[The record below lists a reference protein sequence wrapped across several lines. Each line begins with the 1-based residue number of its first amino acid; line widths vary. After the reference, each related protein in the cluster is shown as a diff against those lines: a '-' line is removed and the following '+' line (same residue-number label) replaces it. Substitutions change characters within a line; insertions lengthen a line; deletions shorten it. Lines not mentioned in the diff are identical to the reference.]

1 MIEKTVFFDY
11 LVKSGVKT
19 EYGCPPIEIL
29 IDSFNERFT
38 SSETSS
44 LDEIIFDV
52 ASDNISIYTEN
63 LISNCTTLPMHH
75 YLNETIKELSGEIS
89 DIETLYRT
97 TEFNYYYTV
106 LNDNLDVLIKNNLI
120 DLVKSKSIKIK
131 ESEDEILNK
140 IEAIKTRVGEIIE
153 NYKVDTLLSPDF
165 VIDSFENYLYC
176 EIDKLAENI
185 IENKLVEADDSET
198 NNVSNQ
204 ILYFQVGKAPIVL
217 ELEED
222 SLKQLQH
229 LVGDGY
235 IETVNVL
242 SKDSNPNVGVDI
254 ILNEA
259 GKLLDLPINK
269 PLRYNYIYDDSEDNE
284 IFDYIFGNFVVTGVD
299 LTEGKFVGL
308 TPTNLAFWKNEFEND
323 KLVSL
328 GKSYLA
334 SKNSCDFKLND
345 QNELIEISL

>member
-1 MIEKTVFFDY
+1 M
-11 LVKSGVKT
+11 
-19 EYGCPPIEIL
+19 
-29 IDSFNERFT
+29 
-38 SSETSS
+38 
-44 LDEIIFDV
+44 
-52 ASDNISIYTEN
+52 
-63 LISNCTTLPMHH
+63 
-75 YLNETIKELSGEIS
+75 
-89 DIETLYRT
+89 
-97 TEFNYYYTV
+97 
-106 LNDNLDVLIKNNLI
+106 DVLIKNNLI

-185 IENKLVEADDSET
+185 IENKLVEADDSES

>member
-11 LVKSGVKT
+11 LVKSEVKA

-38 SSETSS
+38 SCETSS
-44 LDEIIFDV
+44 LDQIIFDV
-52 ASDNISIYTEN
+52 ASDNISIYTED
-63 LISNCTTLPMHH
+63 LISNCSTLPMHH
-75 YLNETIKELSGEIS
+75 YLNETIKELSGEIN

-97 TEFNYYYTV
+97 TEFNYYYSI
-106 LNDNLDVLIKNNLI
+106 LNDNIDVLIKNNLI
-120 DLVKSKSIKIK
+120 DFVKSKLIKIK
-131 ESEDEILNK
+131 ESEDEISNK
-140 IEAIKTRVGEIIE
+140 IKVIKTRVGEIIE

-185 IENKLVEADDSET
+185 IENKLVEDGDSES

-204 ILYFQVGKAPIVL
+204 ILYFQVGKAPVVL

-222 SLKQLQH
+222 SLTQLQQ
-229 LVGDGY
+229 LVGGY
-235 IETVNVL
+235 IETINIL
-242 SKDSNPNVGVDI
+242 SQDSNPVVGVDI
-254 ILNEA
+254 ILNEE
-259 GKLLDLPINK
+259 GKLFDLPINK
-269 PLRYNYIYDDSEDNE
+269 PLRYNYIYENSEDNE
-284 IFDYIFGNFVVTGVD
+284 IFDYIFGDFVVVGVD
-299 LTEGKFVGL
+299 FTEGEFIGL
-308 TPTNLAFWKNEFEND
+308 TPTNLAFWKNEFENAE
-323 KLVSL
+323 LVSL